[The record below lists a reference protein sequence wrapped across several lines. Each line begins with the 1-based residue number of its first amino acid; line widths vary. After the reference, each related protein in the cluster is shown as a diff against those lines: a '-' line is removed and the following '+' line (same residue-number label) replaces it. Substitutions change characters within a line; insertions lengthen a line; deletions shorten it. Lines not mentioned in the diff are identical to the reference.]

1 MVPLRELLP
10 RSYTT
15 RRDVIRRD
23 DAINLPPMKSSR
35 DFISWRMMTHVT
47 LLRAL
52 GEGSLISASFWA
64 IHGLRELAWKE
75 VLPLP
80 NISQD
85 KCREHLD

>member
-1 MVPLRELLP
+1 M
-10 RSYTT
+10 
-15 RRDVIRRD
+15 IRRD

-64 IHGLRELAWKE
+64 IQWTARSMGQKGSPAFAEHFARQMQGALGLIDAA
-75 VLPLP
+75 
-80 NISQD
+80 I
-85 KCREHLD
+85 